1 MNGFMKKL
9 LFFLIFL
16 LTIFSCKV
24 SKAPLE
30 ETHIGS
36 NKIVVINSVKDNSP
50 NTIFKSA
57 GGTIKINEKFQQTL
71 TQELAKK
78 YAARYNARI
87 YTQQQAIKE
96 NLQPDWVVDITLTD
110 LSITAPSSFIS
121 QKDVTIQE
129 PAGRDSSGN
138 ILYTTSYGTIDT
150 ETQTFYANGQMEII
164 ITEVSTGKAIS
175 TTSLRNSYKWENKIQ
190 SSLGDRKALY
200 YANQDPS
207 KITSINLQVPAKE
220 VILYNIYQRFYPDF
234 KKT

>member
-57 GGTIKINEKFQQTL
+57 GGTDKVNEKFQQTL

-96 NLQPDWVVDITLTD
+96 ITLTD

-175 TTSLRNSYKWENKIQ
+175 TTSFKNSYKWENKIQ